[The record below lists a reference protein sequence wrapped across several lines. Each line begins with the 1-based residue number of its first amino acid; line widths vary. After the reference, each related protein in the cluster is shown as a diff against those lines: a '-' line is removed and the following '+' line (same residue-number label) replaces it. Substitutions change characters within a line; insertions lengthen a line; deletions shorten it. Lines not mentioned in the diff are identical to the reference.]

1 MNQMEALDVLTMH
14 DLFGDG
20 TPAELLAAIAVV
32 EPIANRRA
40 HNATGDSIEFMLEM
54 VRGASEDLSRMAP
67 CPSGRW

>member
-1 MNQMEALDVLTMH
+1 MNQIEALDVLTMH

-20 TPAELLAAIAVV
+20 TRATLTAAIAVI

-40 HNATGDSIEFMLEM
+40 HNGTGDSIEFMQDM
-54 VRGASEDLSRMAP
+54 VRGAREDLSRMAF